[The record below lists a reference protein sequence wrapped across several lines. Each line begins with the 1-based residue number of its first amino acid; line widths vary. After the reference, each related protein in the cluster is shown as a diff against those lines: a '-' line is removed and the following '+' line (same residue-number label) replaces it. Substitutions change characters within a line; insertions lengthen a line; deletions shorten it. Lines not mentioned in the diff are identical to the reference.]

1 MIFSFAPKTKRK
13 GYSQNDSPQ
22 LQNESQAIVL
32 LCTQRGQGVRFLCAV
47 FEGEITSDVSATVAG
62 RKTANFRVQKSF
74 CIWILQEHK
83 EKDWNLVSKF
93 QSLFGKWP

>member
-32 LCTQRGQGVRFLCAV
+32 LCTYRGQWVHFLYAV
-47 FEGEITSDVSATVAG
+47 FEVEIASVMAATAVSW
-62 RKTANFRVQKSF
+62 KTANFRAQKPF
-74 CIWILQEHK
+74 CIWILQEYK
-83 EKDWNLVSKF
+83 EKD
-93 QSLFGKWP
+93 

>member
-1 MIFSFAPKTKRK
+1 MSGPYPMIFLSFAPKTKRK

-62 RKTANFRVQKSF
+62 RKTANSRVHLPFRIRF
-74 CIWILQEHK
+74 LQEHK
-83 EKDWNLVSKF
+83 EKD
-93 QSLFGKWP
+93 